1 MPSSL
6 KRYPLNQSPLFKLK
20 SRSKLAE
27 LLKLQNKQ
35 LRWLSKFSN
44 ELYKEKDRP
53 KKDGSGL
60 RHIEDPRKLL
70 KQVQSRLAS
79 LLSRIEPPDY
89 LFCPV
94 KGRDYIKN
102 AGQHRGNRVV
112 RCLDVRKYFPSTSS
126 RRVFWFFHTV
136 LKCERDLAG
145 VLTEISCFKGHL
157 PTGSPL
163 SPILSYFAHID
174 VWNAVANICTAND
187 CTLTVYIDDVTVSGS
202 KLTAKIM
209 WDVKRAIHRSG
220 LRYHKE
226 KFFVDGPS
234 EITGVIVK
242 GDVLMP
248 PHRQHKKI
256 RVSEKILKRESNFTS
271 AQKILGRLNGLK
283 GQLNQIRAE
292 ARKSP
297 FVIRG

>member
-1 MPSSL
+1 MPSNL

-27 LLKLQNKQ
+27 ILKLQNKQ

-53 KKDGSGL
+53 KKDGSSL
-60 RHIEDPRKLL
+60 RHIEDPRRLL

-79 LLSRIEPPDY
+79 LLSRIEPPDF

-112 RCLDVRKYFPSTSS
+112 RCLDIRKYFPSTSS

-136 LKCERDLAG
+136 LGCERDLAG

-163 SPILSYFAHID
+163 SPILSYFAHLD
-174 VWNAVANICTAND
+174 VWTAVANICTAND
-187 CTLTVYIDDVTVSGS
+187 CTLTVYIDDVKVQCLRYPQCYITRLDSSTVPAYYHTTTTLKHSFTATSTTTCLSYYNFGIAKNTINISGTLYQDANGLKDNLVNGTAIGTVSGVTEYAYLIDS
-202 KLTAKIM
+202 
-209 WDVKRAIHRSG
+209 
-220 LRYHKE
+220 
-226 KFFVDGPS
+226 
-234 EITGVIVK
+234 TG
-242 GDVLMP
+242 
-248 PHRQHKKI
+248 
-256 RVSEKILKRESNFTS
+256 
-271 AQKILGRLNGLK
+271 
-283 GQLNQIRAE
+283 
-292 ARKSP
+292 
-297 FVIRG
+297 